1 MKTFLFL
8 ATVVVGVF
16 VSGVYSYTKSEVT
29 SWCNETPHP
38 QPCEH
43 FLGTN
48 SNYGSIKQKPDFLK
62 ALLKV
67 TLDRAKYAG
76 SHTLTLGPKCR
87 NNREKAAWSDCLE
100 LYEYT
105 ISKINKTVD
114 PYQKCNKVDI
124 QTWLST
130 ALTNIETCK
139 AGFEELGVSDYV
151 WPLMNNNVSA
161 LISNTLAMNKG
172 GNTYSAPKVGF
183 PTWVKPGDRKLL
195 QTSTP
200 KANMVVAQ
208 DGSGNYKTIRDAIA
222 AVPKRSGNGRYVIHV
237 KAGVYKENIEIGSKL
252 KNIMIFGD
260 GIGKTIITGSKSV
273 GGGTTTFKSATL
285 AVVGDG
291 FIGRGFTIRNTAG
304 PQNHQAVA
312 MRSGSDLSVFYQCS
326 FEGYQ
331 DTLYTHSDR
340 QFYRECDIYGTVDFI
355 FGNAAVVFQNCNI
368 YARKPPNKT
377 NTLTAQGRTDENQ
390 NTGISI
396 QNCRITAAPDLKG
409 VSGVKTYLGRPWKQ
423 YSRTVFLKSN
433 LDSLIDPAGWMPW
446 SGNFALS
453 TLYYGEYMNTGPGSS
468 TAKRVNWKGYHV
480 ITSSSEAAK
489 FTVGNFIAGGSWL
502 PATNVPFTSSL

>member
-285 AVVGDG
+285 
-291 FIGRGFTIRNTAG
+291 
-304 PQNHQAVA
+304 
-312 MRSGSDLSVFYQCS
+312 
-326 FEGYQ
+326 
-331 DTLYTHSDR
+331 
-340 QFYRECDIYGTVDFI
+340 
-355 FGNAAVVFQNCNI
+355 GN
-368 YARKPPNKT
+368 
-377 NTLTAQGRTDENQ
+377 
-390 NTGISI
+390 
-396 QNCRITAAPDLKG
+396 
-409 VSGVKTYLGRPWKQ
+409 
-423 YSRTVFLKSN
+423 
-433 LDSLIDPAGWMPW
+433 
-446 SGNFALS
+446 
-453 TLYYGEYMNTGPGSS
+453 
-468 TAKRVNWKGYHV
+468 
-480 ITSSSEAAK
+480 
-489 FTVGNFIAGGSWL
+489 
-502 PATNVPFTSSL
+502 